1 MFVDVVQGPHQNLI
15 YLLGDRLGVLLD
27 MLHLGHDLLQLLL
40 DDMLFLAK
48 RDVFGDGFSAGVC
61 VSVLDS
67 QDSLVAQLSRG
78 EAGPVLLHVRR
89 DYALTA

>member
-15 YLLGDRLGVLLD
+15 YLLCDRLGVLLD
-27 MLHLGHDLLQLLL
+27 VLHLGHDLLQLLL
-40 DDMLFLAK
+40 DNMLFLAK
-48 RDVFGDGFSAGVC
+48 RDVFGDGFSTGVC

-67 QDSLVAQLSRG
+67 QDSLVAQLSRR
-78 EAGPVLLHVRR
+78 EVGPMLLHVRH

>member
-1 MFVDVVQGPHQNLI
+1 
-15 YLLGDRLGVLLD
+15 

-48 RDVFGDGFSAGVC
+48 RDVFGDGFSAGVG
-61 VSVLDS
+61 VGVLDS

-78 EAGPVLLHVRR
+78 EVGPMLLHVRR
-89 DYALTA
+89 DYALAT